1 MAIDF
6 PSGPTLG
13 DTYSYSG
20 QTYQWNGTA
29 WRLVRTSA
37 VGPTGPTGPAGLDS
51 TAIGEIGPTG
61 PAGPTGATGPTGAA
75 STEVGPT
82 GPTGPTGSF
91 AITPWTT
98 YSPVWYT
105 SGSAASIGNGSLTG
119 RYVNVGATIIGE
131 LRLNFG
137 STTNRGTGTYR
148 FSLPTLG
155 VAENFQPMGQ
165 FVIRD
170 EGPGVTFVGTAM
182 FNNNQDDR
190 MELILHSQ
198 SATFDE
204 GVGVAADSPVL
215 FGTNDKILV
224 HFQYESLL
232 S

>member
-1 MAIDF
+1 MPIDF
-6 PSGPTLG
+6 PPTPTLG
-13 DTYSYSG
+13 QTYVYST
-20 QTYQWNGTA
+20 QTYQWNGST

-37 VGPTGPTGPAGLDS
+37 VGPTGPTGP
-51 TAIGEIGPTG
+51 TG
-61 PAGPTGATGPTGAA
+61 PVSTVLGPTGATGSTGPTGAA
-75 STEVGPT
+75 STALGPT
-82 GPTGPTGSF
+82 GPTGATGSF

-98 YSPVWYT
+98 YTPLWYT
-105 SGSAASIGNGSLTG
+105 SGTAATIGNGTLTG
-119 RYVNVGATIIGE
+119 RYVNIGATIIGE

-137 STTNRGTGTYR
+137 STTSRGSGTYR

-165 FVIRD
+165 VVIRD
-170 EGPGVTFVGTAM
+170 EGPGIAYFGSAI

-198 SATFDE
+198 SASFDE
-204 GVGVAADSPVL
+204 GVAVSENTPML

-232 S
+232 G